1 MKSIYKT
8 LIGIAFFIL
17 LPYIS
22 IACEITVNVDGVNKQ
37 KYKAGDVVI
46 LKINVKKSHRN
57 CSVDIKET
65 KIQVS
70 GMQIIAA
77 TEWVNTE
84 GRRGERKM
92 KIKIGSDKDDK
103 AILEAKRTC
112 DKDGGS
118 GSLVLQKEPVS

>member
-57 CSVDIKET
+57 CSVDNKET
-65 KIQVS
+65 KIRQMFGIGAHLLVS
-70 GMQIIAA
+70 
-77 TEWVNTE
+77 VNNQLLTLSL
-84 GRRGERKM
+84 
-92 KIKIGSDKDDK
+92 KI
-103 AILEAKRTC
+103 LFC
-112 DKDGGS
+112 CF
-118 GSLVLQKEPVS
+118 